1 MKEEYD
7 KLVETFR
14 EETYELLSELE
25 SSLLELEKDPRNR
38 EAVSSIFRAFHSIK
52 GGGGMFGFDGVSDF
66 THEIETVY
74 DLVREGKIPAEK
86 SLVDLS
92 FAACDLIR
100 EMVTAPK
107 EGQLHAKKAD
117 ELLASL
123 RQLFPEIA
131 GVNRPEKAARPKA
144 EELVLPRARLMTYR
158 IRFKPAEDIFAT
170 GTNPTLLL
178 RELCGMGQCS
188 VIAHTDAIPDLDSM
202 DPELCHTRWDII
214 LTTQRDIDAIR
225 DVFIFVEDMSELSI
239 EMIDDGESPADSADY
254 KRLGEILVEKR
265 DITPEDLQRAL
276 GGRKRLGEMLVD
288 QGLVEPESVQAAL
301 TEQELIRQI
310 RESRMKR
317 EVISNIRVSS
327 EKLDKLVNLVG
338 ELVTVQARLSR
349 NALYSDDAEIVSIAE
364 EVERLTGELRD
375 NTMNIRMLPIGTTF
389 SRFRRLVRDLSKDL
403 GKEVEMV
410 TEGGDTE
417 LDKTVI
423 ERLGDPLVHLI
434 RNCIDHG
441 IESPET
447 RESLGKPRKGT
458 VRLSAAHSGA
468 TVLIE
473 IQDDGAGLDA
483 EEIRARAARKGMT
496 GPEADLTDEDILS
509 LILAPGFSTAENVT
523 NISGRG
529 VGLDVVK
536 KATDS
541 LRGEISIRSEKGKG
555 TAITLSLP
563 LTLAIIEGL
572 LIRIGTEHF
581 VLPLSAVEECVE
593 LIGGGDFH
601 GRNIANVRG
610 QIVPYIRLREQFA
623 IEGTAPRIEQ
633 IVIVRNEEARV
644 GFVVDTVI
652 GENQTVIKTLGRVYK
667 GVEGISGATILG
679 DGTVALILDV
689 PKLIKIVEAGE
700 VSEQAI
706 R

>member
-1 MKEEYD
+1 MSEEFE

-25 SSLLELEKDPRNR
+25 SSLFELEKDPHNSG

-52 GGGGMFGFDGVSDF
+52 GAGGMFGFDEVSRF

-74 DLVREGKIPAEK
+74 DLVRAGKVLADK

-92 FAACDLIR
+92 FAASDLIR
-100 EMVTAPK
+100 EMITSPK
-107 EGQLHAKKAD
+107 EVAEQKKKAD
-117 ELLASL
+117 ELLVSL
-123 RQLFPEIA
+123 RQLFPEITEA
-131 GVNRPEKAARPKA
+131 KKAKKSALPKEGEPVMLA
-144 EELVLPRARLMTYR
+144 AKLKAYR
-158 IRFKPAEDIFAT
+158 IRFRPSADIFAT
-170 GTNPTLLL
+170 GTNPSLLL
-178 RELCGMGQCS
+178 RELCGLGQCS
-188 VIAHTDAIPDLDSM
+188 VIAHSDAIPDLDEI
-202 DPELCHTRWDII
+202 DPELCYTSWDVI
-214 LTTQRDIDAIR
+214 LTTGRDLDAIR
-225 DVFIFVEDMSELSI
+225 DIFIFVEDTSELSI
-239 EMIDDGESPADSADY
+239 EMIDDGESAVDSADY
-254 KRLGEILVEKR
+254 KKLGEILVEKR
-265 DITPEDLQRAL
+265 DITPEDLQRVL
-276 GGRKRLGEMLVD
+276 GGRKRLGEMLID
-288 QGLVEPESVQAAL
+288 EGLVQPESIQAAL
-301 TEQELIRQI
+301 LEQEHVRLIREG
-310 RESRMKR
+310 RLKK

-349 NALYSDDAEIVSIAE
+349 NALYTGDSELASIAE
-364 EVERLTGELRD
+364 EVERLTAELRD

-441 IESPET
+441 IEPPEE
-447 RESLGKPRKGT
+447 RISAGKPRKGT
-458 VRLSAAHSGA
+458 VRLSATHSGA
-468 TVLIE
+468 NVLIE
-473 IQDDGAGLDA
+473 IEDDGAGLDA
-483 EEIRARAARKGMT
+483 GAIRAKAVKKGLVDPDAEL
-496 GPEADLTDEDILS
+496 GGGEILS
-509 LILAPGFSTAENVT
+509 LILAPGFSTTENVT

-536 KATDS
+536 RAADS
-541 LRGEISIRSEKGKG
+541 LRGEISIRSEQGKG
-555 TAITLSLP
+555 TSITLSLP

-572 LIRIGTEHF
+572 LIRIEDEHF

-593 LIGGGDFH
+593 LIGGDRH
-601 GRNIANVRG
+601 GRHIANVRG
-610 QIVPYIRLREQFA
+610 HIIPYIRLREQFT
-623 IEGTAPRIEQ
+623 ISGTPPEIEQ
-633 IVIVRNEEARV
+633 IVIVKNETTKV

-689 PKLIKIVEAGE
+689 SKLIRIVEEGE
-700 VSEQAI
+700 VSEQAS

>member
-1 MKEEYD
+1 MSEEYD

-25 SSLLELEKDPRNR
+25 TSLLELEKDPDNR

-52 GGGGMFGFDGVSDF
+52 GAGGMFGFDEVSRF

-74 DLVREGKIPAEK
+74 DLVRGEKILPDK

-100 EMVTAPK
+100 EMVTSPK
-107 EGQLHAKKAD
+107 EEHTPREKAD
-117 ELLASL
+117 KVLASL
-123 RQLFPEIA
+123 GQLFPEIA
-131 GVNRPEKAARPKA
+131 EAKKKQWGILPKEGELILPAAK
-144 EELVLPRARLMTYR
+144 LMAYR
-158 IRFKPAEDIFAT
+158 IRFKPGPQIFST
-170 GTNPTLLL
+170 GTNPLLL
-178 RELCGMGQCS
+178 LKELYGLGHCS
-188 VIAHTDAIPDLDSM
+188 VIAHTDAIPDLDEI
-202 DPELCHTRWDII
+202 DPELCYTCWDVV
-214 LTTQRDIDAIR
+214 LTTEWDFDAIR
-225 DVFIFVEDMSELSI
+225 DIFIFVEDMCELNI
-239 EMIDDGESPADSADY
+239 EMIDDGAGSGDSSDY

-265 DITPEDLQRAL
+265 DVTSEDLQRVL
-276 GGRKRLGEMLVD
+276 GIRKRLGDVLIDESLV
-288 QGLVEPESVQAAL
+288 QPESVQAAL
-301 TEQELIRQI
+301 TDQEHIRQI
-310 RESRMKR
+310 QENRLKR

-327 EKLDKLVNLVG
+327 AKLDKLVNLVG

-349 NALYSDDAEIVSIAE
+349 NALYADDPELVSITE
-364 EVERLTGELRD
+364 EVQRLTAELRD

-389 SRFRRLVRDLSKDL
+389 SKFRRLVRDLSKDL
-403 GKEVEMV
+403 SKEVEMV

-441 IESPET
+441 IEPPEV

-458 VRLSAAHSGA
+458 VRLSATHSGA
-468 TVLIE
+468 NVLIE
-473 IQDDGAGLDA
+473 IQDDGSGLDA
-483 EEIRARAARKGMT
+483 DAIWARAVEKGLVAH
-496 GPEADLTDEDILS
+496 GAELGDDEIFS
-509 LILAPGFSTAENVT
+509 MIFAPGFSTAENVT

-536 KATDS
+536 KAVDS
-541 LRGEISIRSEKGKG
+541 LRGEISIRSEKAKG
-555 TAITLSLP
+555 TAITLRLP

-572 LIRIGTEHF
+572 LIRIGEEHF

-593 LIGGGDFH
+593 LIGGDFH
-601 GRNIANVRG
+601 GRHIANVRG
-610 QIVPYIRLREQFA
+610 QIVPYIRLREQFG
-623 IEGTAPRIEQ
+623 IDGSVLDIEQ
-633 IVIVRNEEARV
+633 IVIVKNETAKV

-667 GVEGISGATILG
+667 EVEGISGATILG

-689 PKLIKIVEAGE
+689 PELIKIAEEEELSAQRV
-700 VSEQAI
+700 
-706 R
+706 